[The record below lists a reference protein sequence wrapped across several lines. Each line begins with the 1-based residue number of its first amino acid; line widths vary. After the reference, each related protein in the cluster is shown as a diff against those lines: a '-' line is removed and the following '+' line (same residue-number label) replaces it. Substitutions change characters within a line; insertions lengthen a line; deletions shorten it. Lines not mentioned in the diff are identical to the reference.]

1 MLRPTDPRYKKQDTI
16 TLELDDG
23 SELECVVV
31 STFLVEGKQYIS
43 LLPMN
48 DDGSVDD
55 DADVYFYTYEG
66 QGDEGDILGNIEDDE
81 EFEMVSSYFESMLNM
96 D

>member
-31 STFLVEGKQYIS
+31 TLF
-43 LLPMN
+43 
-48 DDGSVDD
+48 
-55 DADVYFYTYEG
+55 
-66 QGDEGDILGNIEDDE
+66 
-81 EFEMVSSYFESMLNM
+81 
-96 D
+96 